1 MGHLATERP
10 FKFMK
15 KIFYTDEYGW
25 HFPGKYLLFGLLGII
40 GFIYFENTIIKI
52 ILGIWILGCVIGF
65 YYGDKHDYK
74 KKGLRK

>member
-1 MGHLATERP
+1 
-10 FKFMK
+10 MK
-15 KIFYTDEYGW
+15 KIFYTDEYGL
-25 HFPGKYLLFGLLGII
+25 HFPDKYLLFGLLGII